1 MKCFKCSGRHD
12 VAVCYFQNRDS
23 GNLLQ
28 PQEDH
33 STTSNLINI
42 PKNDSIFFQTARAK
56 VSLVNEKNCQNFRIV
71 FDKGSQLSYISPQA
85 A

>member
-1 MKCFKCSGRHD
+1 MKCFKCSGHHH
-12 VAVCYFQNRDS
+12 VAVCYFKNRDS
-23 GNLLQ
+23 GNPLQ

-42 PKNDSIFFQTARAK
+42 PKNDSIFFRTALTK
-56 VSLVNEKNCQNFRIV
+56 VRLVDEKNCQNFRIV
-71 FDKGSQLSYISPQA
+71 FDKGSQLSYIRPQA